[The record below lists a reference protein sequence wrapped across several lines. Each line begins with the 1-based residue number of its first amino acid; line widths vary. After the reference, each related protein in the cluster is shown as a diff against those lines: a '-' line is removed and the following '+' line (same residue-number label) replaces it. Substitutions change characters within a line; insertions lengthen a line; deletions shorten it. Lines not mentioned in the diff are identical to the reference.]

1 MHRIHLLKITN
12 GYDNIYGIRNNQ
24 WLLYGIIFEIT
35 RGDVNFM
42 AAILVDYENVNGSN
56 GLRGTEALCD
66 NDILIIFYSG
76 CCGKIRYDYMQE
88 IRESGCEF
96 RVIKLKETGK
106 NALDFY
112 IAAECGVMSERG
124 EEQIAIISNDKGFQA
139 VIDFFS
145 INHNTARV
153 QVVKAGNIE
162 DALVLFSAPED
173 VIRRQTIQRRKTLL
187 DLAAE
192 CARIEE
198 RNKVRKEVQSI
209 LQGTGY
215 EKRTAEIID
224 FIKTRRNKGRKI
236 LYTESLHCFGRK
248 DGIAIYK
255 LIKNKLEDADNK

>member
-1 MHRIHLLKITN
+1 MI
-12 GYDNIYGIRNNQ
+12 
-24 WLLYGIIFEIT
+24 
-35 RGDVNFM
+35 
-42 AAILVDYENVNGSN
+42 DYENVNGSN
-56 GLRGTEALCD
+56 GLRGADTLSN

-88 IRESGCEF
+88 IKESGCEF
-96 RVIKLKETGK
+96 RIIKLKATGK

-124 EEQIAIISNDKGFQA
+124 ERQIAIISNDKGFQA

-145 INHNTARV
+145 IDQKTANV
-153 QVVKAGNIE
+153 QIVKAGNIE

-173 VIRRQTIQRRKTLL
+173 ADRRKNIQRRKTLL

-198 RNKVRKEVQSI
+198 RAKIRQEMQDI

-215 EKRTAEIID
+215 EERTAEIID
-224 FIKTRRNKGRKI
+224 FLDVRKQQGRKA
-236 LYTESLHCFGRK
+236 LYTGSLHCFGRK
-248 DGIAIYK
+248 DGTAIYK
-255 LIKNKLEDADNK
+255 LIKNNIPKNTLQN